1 MTCIVGLVHEH
12 AVYIGGDSAGVGGWT
27 ITGRA
32 DAKVFR
38 NGPFLIA
45 YTTSFRLGQL
55 LRYAFTPPPQ
65 PADMDTF
72 RYMVVDFIN
81 ALRDCLKDGG
91 YAKKEAEQE
100 SAGHFL
106 VGYQG
111 RLFHIGA
118 DYQVGEMLDGY
129 MAVGAG
135 DDIALGV
142 LYATSAFVP
151 SSPLGPGIDPQVR
164 VELALEAAA
173 HHNMGVRAPFS
184 IEVLSA
190 EPERVR
196 LAPLEVIG
204 TTSEGTNGKRTRVKG
219 SKR

>member
-1 MTCIVGLVHEH
+1 MTCIVGLVHEQ

-38 NGPFLIA
+38 NGPFLVG
-45 YTTSFRLGQL
+45 YTTSFRFGQL
-55 LRYAFTPPPQ
+55 LRYAFTPPEQ

-72 RYMVVDFIN
+72 HYMVVEFIN

-100 SAGHFL
+100 SGGKFL

-111 RLFHIGA
+111 RLFLIGD

-135 DDIALGV
+135 DDLALGA
-142 LYATSAFVP
+142 LYATAGMQ
-151 SSPLGPGIDPQVR
+151 PLAR
-164 VELALEAAA
+164 VEVALEAAA

-184 IEVLSA
+184 IEVLPAKAAPISLA
-190 EPERVR
+190 TFEVAYGAPE
-196 LAPLEVIG
+196 I
-204 TTSEGTNGKRTRVKG
+204 TNGKRIRAKEG
-219 SKR
+219 KR